1 MGDHRMNLLG
11 RSEGKTEK
19 ILHTPI
25 QEVLSRFPKVG
36 EILEAYHI
44 GCVSCTA
51 GSCLLKDI
59 VEIHNLPEEEE
70 RRLMVEIL
78 QVIFPNQTVE
88 LPRAAR
94 PSKSRSTEIKYSP
107 PMKSLVDEHVL
118 IKKWIG
124 LIPKVLERFDV
135 ESGEDRNLI
144 LDGVNF
150 IRSYADRFHHAKEE
164 EILFRYFD
172 ESLDVIKSMLEDHV
186 KARGHVKAI
195 VEAVEK
201 KDRSGVIRHLNAYRE
216 LLTDH
221 IRREDEILYPWMDRN
236 LSVTEIGELFSKF
249 DRADDLSDREAIEKC
264 KRFVQEV
271 EAKFGKEVA
280 T

>member
-1 MGDHRMNLLG
+1 M
-11 RSEGKTEK
+11 EK

-25 QEVLSRFPKVG
+25 QEVISRFPRVG
-36 EILEAYHI
+36 EILEAYHV

-70 RRLMVEIL
+70 QRLMAEIIR
-78 QVIFPNQTVE
+78 VIFPDQTVE

-94 PSKSRSTEIKYSP
+94 SSKTRPVEIRYSP
-107 PMKSLVDEHVL
+107 PMKNLVEEHVL
-118 IKKWIG
+118 IKKWID
-124 LIPKVLERFDV
+124 LIPKILERFDV
-135 ESGEDRNLI
+135 ESEEDRRLV

-172 ESLDVIKSMLEDHV
+172 EGLDVIKVMLEDHV

-195 VEAVEK
+195 VEAVERK
-201 KDRSGVIRHLNAYRE
+201 NRSGVVNHLNAYRE
-216 LLTDH
+216 LLMDH

-236 LSVTEIGELFSKF
+236 LSVKQVGELFSKF
-249 DRADDLSDREAIEKC
+249 NEADDISDREGIENC
-264 KRFVQEV
+264 RRFVLKV
-271 EAKFGKEVA
+271 EAKFGKEVP